1 MLFIRIKIV
10 VVFVLEAMWIL
21 GEIKM
26 KEYQFLE
33 FKKNKQTYKEIE
45 SVLKEKSAMGW
56 EVISMTIDVSV
67 DLRGIVVILLQRE
80 TK

>member
-1 MLFIRIKIV
+1 VLFIRIKIV

>member
-67 DLRGIVVILLQRE
+67 DIRGIVVILLQRE

>member
-1 MLFIRIKIV
+1 M
-10 VVFVLEAMWIL
+10 FVLEAMWIL

-33 FKKNKQTYKEIE
+33 FKKYKQTYKEIE

>member
-33 FKKNKQTYKEIE
+33 FKKYKQTYKEIE

>member
-1 MLFIRIKIV
+1 
-10 VVFVLEAMWIL
+10 
-21 GEIKM
+21 M

-67 DLRGIVVILLQRE
+67 DIRGIVVILLQRE

>member
-1 MLFIRIKIV
+1 M
-10 VVFVLEAMWIL
+10 FVLEAMWIL

-67 DLRGIVVILLQRE
+67 DLRGIVVFLLQRE

>member
-1 MLFIRIKIV
+1 M
-10 VVFVLEAMWIL
+10 FVLEAMWIL

>member
-1 MLFIRIKIV
+1 M
-10 VVFVLEAMWIL
+10 FVLEAMWIL
-21 GEIKM
+21 EEIKM

-33 FKKNKQTYKEIE
+33 FKKSKQTYKEIE

-56 EVISMTIDVSV
+56 EVNSMTIDVSV

>member
-1 MLFIRIKIV
+1 M
-10 VVFVLEAMWIL
+10 FVLEAMWIL

-67 DLRGIVVILLQRE
+67 DIRGIVVILLQRE

>member
-1 MLFIRIKIV
+1 
-10 VVFVLEAMWIL
+10 
-21 GEIKM
+21 M